1 MENGNR
7 FSFFFLVYFP
17 SLSNKVFF
25 FTSRCCLSL
34 SEYQTTGLNIS
45 DFCKMELEKEKLQN
59 LKLLSALLK

>member
-1 MENGNR
+1 MEIV
-7 FSFFFLVYFP
+7 FPFFFKFIFHL
-17 SLSNKVFF
+17 LAIKFF

-45 DFCKMELEKEKLQN
+45 DFCKMELETEKLQN

>member
-7 FSFFFLVYFP
+7 FSFFFSVYFP
-17 SLSNKVFF
+17 SLSNKVF

-45 DFCKMELEKEKLQN
+45 DFCKMELETEKLQN